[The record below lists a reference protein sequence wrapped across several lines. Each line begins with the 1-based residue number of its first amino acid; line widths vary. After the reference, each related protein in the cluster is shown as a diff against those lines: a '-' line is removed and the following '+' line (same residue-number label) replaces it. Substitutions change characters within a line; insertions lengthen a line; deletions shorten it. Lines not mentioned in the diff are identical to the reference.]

1 MIDFDHA
8 SHTYTLGGRRLPSVT
23 RVLDHLG
30 TYAGIPADV
39 LARKADIGD
48 AVHLASEMYD
58 RDELDMSSVPEE
70 IAGYVAGWVRFR
82 EEAGFIPRSIEE
94 RVWSDR
100 HQFAGTLDRTGTF
113 KKLKGVRQN
122 ALALVDLK
130 CTYRLL
136 PAVGA
141 QLSAYAVAWEER
153 NRPQRI
159 KHRFAVRLTAD
170 GKYELKEHTDIT
182 DRSVF
187 LSALTL
193 FFWKQR
199 HAA

>member
-1 MIDFDHA
+1 MIDFDRA
-8 SHTYTLGGRRLPSVT
+8 SHTYTLGGRHLPSVT
-23 RVLDHLG
+23 RVLDQLG
-30 TYAGIPADV
+30 TYAGIPAHV
-39 LARKADIGD
+39 LERKADIGD

-58 RDELDMSSVPEE
+58 RDELDMRSVPEE

-82 EEAGFIPRSIEE
+82 EEAGFVPRSIEE

-113 KKLKGVRQN
+113 TQLKGVRPN
-122 ALALVDLK
+122 ALALIDLK

-136 PAVGA
+136 PAVGP
-141 QLSAYAVAWEER
+141 QLAAYSAAWEER
-153 NRPQRI
+153 NTPQRI

-170 GKYELKEHTDIT
+170 GQYELKEHTDIT

-187 LSALTL
+187 FSALTL